1 MHMQSLF
8 AGKFQAYFESMLRRN
23 PLWLFV
29 HIPKTAGS
37 SFNGELVPIL
47 APSFHIFVD
56 YSQVEQRP
64 FSEMLS
70 EAVDKF
76 IAAARA
82 KRYFYAT
89 GHILSEHVDRIV
101 TSLPDVLPI
110 TLLRDP
116 VARFVSDFRY
126 QSSTMHPGHEQFR
139 QHHPT
144 IDSYLEL
151 PEERNK
157 ASGALLPKALRDL
170 GAAGPCV
177 DHLLATYGF
186 IGIQEQYALS
196 LRLLTTLAGAPKT
209 PKVFKRVNTP
219 TGESGVTLTEA
230 QEARIRADNALD
242 IAIYEDIAAR
252 FRAISA
258 PLEAYLDI
266 VDPLPPPEAG

>member
-8 AGKFQAYFESMLRRN
+8 GGEFQQYFESMLKRN

-47 APSFHIFVD
+47 SPSYHIFVD
-56 YSQVEQRP
+56 YSQVEQRS
-64 FSEMLS
+64 FKDMLD
-70 EAVDKF
+70 EAVAKF
-76 IAAARA
+76 IAAAQA

-89 GHILSEHVDRIV
+89 GHILSEHVDHIAA
-101 TSLPDVLPI
+101 SLPDVLPI

-126 QSSTMHPGHEQFR
+126 QSSPMHPGHETFR

-144 IDSYLEL
+144 IATYMEL

-157 ASGALLPKALRDL
+157 AAGALLPKALRDL

-177 DHLLATYGF
+177 DHLLAIYGF
-186 IGIQEQYALS
+186 IGIQENYALS
-196 LRLLTTLAGAPKT
+196 LRLLTTLAGAPKR

-219 TGESGVTLTEA
+219 TDETSVTLTEA
-230 QEARIRADNALD
+230 QETQIRADNALD
-242 IAIYEDIAAR
+242 IAIYEDLAAR

-266 VDPLPPPEAG
+266 VDPLPVDA